1 METGLDPLEL
11 DAIATL
17 EQQLPRAAGETV
29 RAAADAGGFGQDE
42 LAVAFL
48 LVAGAE
54 AAAALILDD
63 AQEAGLGE
71 HVALQGRLPAG
82 HAEVIAQNRRCRNC
96 CGRGCGCLR
105 GGWFDDWLGCYWL
118 GSYWL
123 GSWRCCGGA
132 DGRCSRLCWRIGR
145 YAGWRRS
152 RGRCVVSQG
161 RRRCAGRGALRHLG
175 NPGAAL
181 AGGALG
187 LQLAVLVEALPAQAF
202 SLWALAGE
210 QSAQF
215 WQQALEGVLI
225 GRAAEGEAHVQGAAA
240 TGLAAGMVDEY
251 FDIFRL
257 RIGQPVTVIGRLRD
271 HAQRHEAEDCKVLHV
286 HIPVRSV
293 PTHHRRPGRPERFAG
308 RWRPCWSCCN

>member
-1 METGLDPLEL
+1 MHTVDRVAAQPQQHVLLFVEADHREVESAVGDRQAAMEAGLDALEL

-29 RAAADAGGFGQDE
+29 RAAADAGGFGLDE

-82 HAEVIAQNRRCRNC
+82 HAEVIAQSRRCRNGY
-96 CGRGCGCLR
+96 GRGCDCLR
-105 GGWFDDWLGCYWL
+105 GGWFDDWLGCYWPGSYWL
-118 GSYWL
+118 GCYWL

-132 DGRCSRLCWRIGR
+132 GGRCNRLCWRIGR

-152 RGRCVVSQG
+152 WGRCVVRQG

-175 NPGAAL
+175 DPGAAL

-187 LQLAVLVEALPAQAF
+187 LQLAVLVEALPVQAF

-215 WQQALEGVLI
+215 WQ
-225 GRAAEGEAHVQGAAA
+225 
-240 TGLAAGMVDEY
+240 
-251 FDIFRL
+251 
-257 RIGQPVTVIGRLRD
+257 
-271 HAQRHEAEDCKVLHV
+271 
-286 HIPVRSV
+286 
-293 PTHHRRPGRPERFAG
+293 
-308 RWRPCWSCCN
+308 